1 MQDRLLVSQFI
12 QTINRFSLQV
22 VQLMKMD
29 ALSTV
34 RDTLS
39 IKISGKDY
47 LNSKRLNS
55 KQVYVSSI
63 MVVLFTASVVLR
75 NLDQWILKHPE
86 VLRDW
91 AKVRII
97 GSFWMYRFLLRYL
110 ILVHLLTVTMRF
122 SYSVGST
129 MDQRKKSIHIEQVT
143 ALKITGHSSHQSK
156 IDKWKVKIS
165 SPSTV
170 FP

>member
-75 NLDQWILKHPE
+75 NLDQ
-86 VLRDW
+86 
-91 AKVRII
+91 
-97 GSFWMYRFLLRYL
+97 
-110 ILVHLLTVTMRF
+110 
-122 SYSVGST
+122 
-129 MDQRKKSIHIEQVT
+129 
-143 ALKITGHSSHQSK
+143 
-156 IDKWKVKIS
+156 
-165 SPSTV
+165 
-170 FP
+170 